1 MKPCRIREPQQEAA
15 ARDRAA
21 DRRDLLLLSCGVVL
35 LACNLRPAV
44 TSLPPIFPEMQ
55 THLHLSLTAVTVVA
69 TIPVL
74 AFGVFAPVAASFGRR
89 YGEERTLAVALLV
102 LAGALAARAAFPG
115 IALFAATAMSAGA
128 IAVMSVLLTSMIR
141 RRQPRRTGL
150 LLGLYLFALYIGAM
164 VGSAASV
171 PLFEASG
178 GSWLVTLGVWCLPAV
193 AALLVWL
200 PQWSRPA
207 GTAPGDAGKAPAVYR
222 SALAWQVAAFMGLQS
237 LIYYSTLSWLPSFFR
252 DRGATP
258 GQAGLLVSMLSIGG
272 LVTALI
278 TPMLAQR
285 RADQRVLVVAGV
297 TICAVGLA
305 GAVAAPLSTA
315 ALWTGLLGLGQGGVM
330 GLALYFTMARA
341 GSSAESISL
350 SAMAQCVGYLLATT
364 GPLLVGLLHDG
375 TGGWRW
381 PFALLFFF
389 TAAKLVAG
397 VLAGRART
405 LRGAGAAR

>member
-1 MKPCRIREPQQEAA
+1 
-15 ARDRAA
+15 
-21 DRRDLLLLSCGVVL
+21 
-35 LACNLRPAV
+35 
-44 TSLPPIFPEMQ
+44 MQ

-69 TIPVL
+69 TVPVL

-89 YGEERTLAVALLV
+89 YGEERTLAASLLV

-115 IALFAATAMSAGA
+115 GALFPATAVSAGA
-128 IAVMSVLLTSMIR
+128 IAVMSVLLTSMIK
-141 RRQPRRTGL
+141 RRQPQRTGL

-171 PLFEASG
+171 PLYEASG
-178 GSWLVTLGVWCLPAV
+178 GSWPVTLGVWCLPAV
-193 AALLVWL
+193 VALLVWL
-200 PQWSRPA
+200 PQTSRRTAPAGA
-207 GTAPGDAGKAPAVYR
+207 GTAGAGTVYR
-222 SALAWQVAAFMGLQS
+222 SPLAWQVAAFMGLQS

-272 LVTALI
+272 LVTALT

-285 RADQRVLVVAGV
+285 RADQRLLVVAGV
-297 TICAVGLA
+297 GICAAGLA

-341 GSSAESISL
+341 GSAAESISL

-364 GPLLVGLLHDG
+364 GPLLVGLLHDA

-381 PFALLFFF
+381 PFALLFLL
-389 TAAKLVAG
+389 TAVKLAAG

-405 LRGAGAAR
+405 LHSPGAAP